1 MVAGF
6 RWLAS
11 MVVIW
16 WWMEIIGKTLNQKK
30 KIINQISL
38 PFVGGEER
46 GWKESEVGGGP
57 LVTP

>member
-1 MVAGF
+1 MVVGF

-16 WWMEIIGKTLNQKK
+16 WWMEIIGKTLNQEKN
-30 KIINQISL
+30 INQISL

-46 GWKESEVGGGP
+46 GWKESEVSGGP
-57 LVTP
+57 PVTP